1 MRESFAAFKELVQ
14 KFPTSNYAEDA
25 RIRMTYLTN
34 ALGMYEVHV
43 ASYYYARGAYVA
55 AANRAQASLVNH
67 PRTPSN
73 EMALDLMVRSYRN
86 LGLTQLAD
94 DARAILEKTFPSS
107 VYLATNA
114 PARPWWRIW

>member
-14 KFPTSNYAEDA
+14 KFPQSRYTEDA
-25 RIRMTYLTN
+25 QTRMRYLSN

-43 ASYYYARGAYVA
+43 ARYYYNRGAYVA
-55 AANRAQASLVNH
+55 AANRAQAALLNF

-73 EMALDLMVRSYRN
+73 EDALDVMVRSYQK

-94 DARAILEKTFPSS
+94 DAQRILEKTFPQS
-107 VYLATNA
+107 VYLAGNT
-114 PARPWWRIW
+114 PDRPWWKWW